1 VKYKIVH
8 EVLIGTN
15 IRLTLCIG
23 VGDIS
28 INRSREL
35 PYVISCF
42 ADDYGLR
49 IPLPLRSYIKTRRF
63 PRQPLGTPDSHWE
76 LQFLN
81 PVKKVQSL
89 KKTTSV
95 IRLATGLILKKYFLV
110 HYFWVSF
117 VHGLIFH
124 VHLFFNV
131 TAYILLI

>member
-1 VKYKIVH
+1 MKYKIVH
-8 EVLIGTN
+8 EILIGTN

-81 PVKKVQSL
+81 PVKKGPKSEENDLRYQ
-89 KKTTSV
+89 K
-95 IRLATGLILKKYFLV
+95 GLILKKYFLV